1 MPIALPTTIEVTD
14 STNSM
19 DLTING
25 TTKKVIIESK
35 KYNSQSEFVTA
46 LQKAIDNTFGN
57 GYGGA
62 LVSLNNGK
70 LVFTARTDDK
80 HFGENTSIA
89 CGTNTSTL
97 LTELNSTRKPATLTI
112 IL

>member
-25 TTKKVIIESK
+25 TTKKVVIESK

-46 LQKAIDNTFGN
+46 LQKAIDNMYIVG
-57 GYGGA
+57 
-62 LVSLNNGK
+62 
-70 LVFTARTDDK
+70 R
-80 HFGENTSIA
+80 
-89 CGTNTSTL
+89 
-97 LTELNSTRKPATLTI
+97 
-112 IL
+112 